1 MTNNY
6 LYVTKLGDTQC
17 VIVKNVYVNNV
28 IVVDVVAD
36 SII

>member
-17 VIVKNVYVNNV
+17 VRVKSVYVNNV

-36 SII
+36 SIL

>member
-17 VIVKNVYVNNV
+17 VLAKSVYVNNV

-36 SII
+36 SIL